1 MNWIKLTV
9 NKGEVNGVLEL
20 DKLSNEHKSSLING
34 FFRVF
39 GAAETVAPAAP
50 KNEAEPITVV
60 LEDLKKS
67 VSNALAAPLV
77 SSHKTVLPAT
87 PSQPKLA
94 EIVKP
99 ALINSERSLNIPLG
113 EKFTALNEKLSAA
126 VESVKP
132 AVQKEQ
138 KDWWVTGIKYK
149 DSVPHYRCRYYCSC
163 KGKGSNDYIRLD
175 ASEVTCHNCGQRL
188 AVRLAT
194 GEYDDLDKGIP
205 ARDEWGNYFIA
216 DHPVE
221 EF

>member
-39 GAAETVAPAAP
+39 GAAEPAAP

-67 VSNALAAPLV
+67 VSNASAAPLI
-77 SSHKTVLPAT
+77 SSQKPVQPAA
-87 PSQPKLA
+87 PSHPKPT

-99 ALINSERSLNIPLG
+99 ALINSERSLSVTLG
-113 EKFTALNEKLSAA
+113 ENLAALNEKLSAA
-126 VESVKP
+126 VETVKP

-149 DSVPHYRCRYYCSC
+149 DGVPHYRCRYYCSC

-175 ASEVTCHNCGQRL
+175 APEVTCHHCGQKL

-194 GEYDDLDKGIP
+194 GEYEDLDKGIP
-205 ARDEWGNYFIA
+205 SRDEWGNYFIA